1 MKKLLC
7 LLLALVMCISLV
19 ACQGAKNEDATTKTT
34 TESAADPQTAT
45 DETQT
50 NAEPIALGDT
60 IDLDYVT
67 VTLDSFEISTG
78 YSLESTDSSSGIS
91 FTRKASVDCPDDM
104 KLICLKG
111 QFTNKTKGDI
121 FPANDPIYG
130 ELVVNGYTYQTEME
144 CYVSDSAESALT
156 LAPLR
161 TVDYYL
167 YAEVPIA
174 LADAVESCTLNIGFV
189 TDLNASKPVF
199 ELSDNDVLY
208 TLEAMPTVQQ

>member
-7 LLLALVMCISLV
+7 LLLALIVCVSLV
-19 ACQGAKNEDATTKTT
+19 ACGDVQDS
-34 TESAADPQTAT
+34 TETSSVMTQS
-45 DETQT
+45 ETEQKE
-50 NAEPIALGDT
+50 NAEPIALGNT
-60 IDLDYVT
+60 IDLEYVT
-67 VTLDSFEISTG
+67 MTLDSFEISTG

-91 FTRKASVDCPDDM
+91 FTRKASIDCPDDM

-130 ELVVNGYTYQTEME
+130 ELVINGYTYKTSME
-144 CYVSDSAESALT
+144 CYVSNSAESALT

-167 YAEVPIA
+167 YAEVPVA
-174 LADAVESCTLNIGFV
+174 LADAIESCTLNIGFV
-189 TDLNASKPVF
+189 TDLDASKPVF
-199 ELSDNDVLY
+199 EISDNDVLY
-208 TLEAMPTVQQ
+208 TLEAIPTTQQ